1 MNECRAFSAFFL
13 LLLLGSC
20 SLDYDQARVAESIE
34 EQIPETIL
42 IEFTHTIVSEGC
54 VWVVLE
60 AERAETYGER
70 KEIVLQGAVFREY
83 DENGD
88 LLTEA
93 RADSAVF
100 KTDSEDATV
109 SGSIVIYSPE
119 QQASL
124 KAGRLTW
131 TREGRRLV
139 AEDGQAVRLQ
149 KDDGSFVEGR
159 GFSAD
164 LRRKELSFSSRV
176 RGSYVERRE
185 DE

>member
-1 MNECRAFSAFFL
+1 MLLVLVFS
-13 LLLLGSC
+13 SC
-20 SLDYDQARVAESIE
+20 TLDYDQARVAESIA

-42 IEFTHTIVSEGC
+42 IEFTHTIVSGGR

-70 KEIVLQGAVFREY
+70 KEIVLQGAVFQEY

-88 LLTEA
+88 LLIEA
-93 RADSAVF
+93 RADNAVF
-100 KTDSEDATV
+100 KIDSEDATV

-139 AEDGQAVRLQ
+139 ADDGQAVRLQ
-149 KDDGSFVEGR
+149 TDDGSFVEGR

-164 LRRKELSFSSRV
+164 FRRKELKFSSRV
-176 RGSYVERRE
+176 RGSYVEQQE